1 MRLTIGVLVALLAAL
16 SGAAP
21 AQATVP
27 QTGYGLGISDP
38 DPIPANSLR
47 ERFAALRP
55 KTFRVIV
62 DWNVVDN
69 PPLKAQVAARLDR
82 ARAAGVR
89 EVVVAFGGPAAYVAP
104 EAWIAKVGAFVD
116 EFSAQVS
123 AWSPVNEPNYN
134 PGGVPNWL
142 ATTPHSPGPAPSNG
156 YGVEVLAR
164 YSVALSGF
172 LAVRH
177 PEDRLL
183 SPDLHDDYD
192 GDLSDGTPLRT
203 VVEDGERVSTV
214 ADYLRHFRAA
224 GGELGVA
231 LAWHPYSGVN
241 RRDMTSTEDI
251 AEEIPGLPIW
261 VTEIGAAGQIPG
273 GRFERAGEAYQEQ
286 TVDWMLGSR
295 ARLPSP
301 GGAPLLLAHARP
313 QPRVGHR
320 AGARRRQP
328 ASGLVLLV
336 RRHARRRSDPP
347 RLRRGR
353 PRGAAPPRR
362 VRARAGLAPAVQPD
376 RLGSDR
382 GRVLAGTHR
391 AAGHRARLGALGAPP
406 RRPGV
411 VALALPGRL
420 DPLGS
425 RGGGRRRRPHHRHG
439 PGRRRGHVGD
449 RLRRGGLDGLAA
461 AGLRA
466 WPQVRGLWTQGVAA
480 PG

>member
-1 MRLTIGVLVALLAAL
+1 MRLRLTIGVLVALLAAL
-16 SGAAP
+16 SGATP

-123 AWSPVNEPNYN
+123 AWSPVNEPNFN

-142 ATTPHSPGPAPSNG
+142 ATTPHSPGPIPSYG
-156 YGVEVLAR
+156 HGVEVLAR
-164 YSVALSGF
+164 YSAALSGF

-177 PEDRLL
+177 PDDRLL

-273 GRFERAGEAYQEQ
+273 GRFERAGEAYQQQ
-286 TVDWMLGSR
+286 TVDWMLGPGLASHPQVERLYYWHMLDHNPVWDTALVR
-295 ARLPSP
+295 ADGSPRPAWYSWCAATHGGDPTHPDCAAAGPEAPRRLDAFGPGPVWRPPSSLIASGVTAVESWP
-301 GGAPLLLAHARP
+301 GRTVLLATGPDSALWERHLDG
-313 QPRVGHR
+313 RVWSPWRSLGGSIH
-320 AGARRRQP
+320 
-328 ASGLVLLV
+328 
-336 RRHARRRSDPP
+336 SDPAAVAGGD
-347 RLRRGR
+347 GR
-353 PRGAAPPRR
+353 IT
-362 VRARAGLAPAVQPD
+362 V
-376 RLGSDR
+376 
-382 GRVLAGTHR
+382 T
-391 AAGHRARLGALGAPP
+391 ALGADGATWEIAFDGVDWTGW
-406 RRPGV
+406 RR
-411 VALALPGRL
+411 
-420 DPLGS
+420 LG
-425 RGGGRRRRPHHRHG
+425 
-439 PGRRRGHVGD
+439 
-449 RLRRGGLDGLAA
+449 
-461 AGLRA
+461 
-466 WPQVRGLWTQGVAA
+466 
-480 PG
+480 